1 LRDIVHLAKPVA
13 NGRQPSAS
21 RPRSPR
27 QCGRICSSSAVRAT
41 WWWSKTSC
49 ARQRET
55 SGRGVGCVG
64 ASNCNGHAA
73 KSRTAAAAPQ
83 QPVRCRPHP
92 NCCAAKS
99 AKTLWFR
106 EGEVGEPPKSK
117 WKHKKRYQKLQNQVQ
132 ALEAIAKQ
140 TRFRKQID
148 IRKFAYHLSRPAE
161 VVYATSAES

>member
-1 LRDIVHLAKPVA
+1 LRDIVFAKPVA

-64 ASNCNGHAA
+64 ASNCNGLTSFFLAVSQPFTTLYTRRSPGPRPQPRSSQCAVVRDEIAA
-73 KSRTAAAAPQ
+73 VHSITSSARPSSASGT
-83 QPVRCRPHP
+83 VRPSAFAVLRLTTSSNFVGCCTGRSAGFSPLRMRAVNRPTCR
-92 NCCAAKS
+92 
-99 AKTLWFR
+99 
-106 EGEVGEPPKSK
+106 
-117 WKHKKRYQKLQNQVQ
+117 
-132 ALEAIAKQ
+132 
-140 TRFRKQID
+140 
-148 IRKFAYHLSRPAE
+148 
-161 VVYATSAES
+161 